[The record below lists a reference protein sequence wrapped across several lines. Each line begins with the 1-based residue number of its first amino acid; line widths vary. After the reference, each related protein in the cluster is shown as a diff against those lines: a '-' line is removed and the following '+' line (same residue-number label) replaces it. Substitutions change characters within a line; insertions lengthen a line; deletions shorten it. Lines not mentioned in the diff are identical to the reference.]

1 MTNLSILQ
9 NGCKN
14 LKIPWNSKIA
24 GQKHKAKL
32 YENVRKSLAE
42 IDKDEP
48 EPFGPVSLLL

>member
-48 EPFGPVSLLL
+48 EPFGSMSLLL